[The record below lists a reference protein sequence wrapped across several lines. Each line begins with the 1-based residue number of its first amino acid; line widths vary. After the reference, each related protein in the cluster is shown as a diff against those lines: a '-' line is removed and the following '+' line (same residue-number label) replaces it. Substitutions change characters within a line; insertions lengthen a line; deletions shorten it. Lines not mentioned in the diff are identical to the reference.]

1 MTRSYGLT
9 QRQHDVLV
17 FVRGFIA
24 ERGHS
29 PSYSE
34 IADFLGLRSKSGV
47 HRLIEGLV
55 ERGHIVRTPCLAR
68 SLALPMDFVPAEAA
82 IAATLRRYV
91 ELSGPITINDCPA
104 AAAHLARTVPAIPR
118 ASA

>member
-1 MTRSYGLT
+1 MTRVLGLT
-9 QRQHDVLV
+9 QRQHDALV
-17 FVRGFIA
+17 FVRRFIA

-55 ERGHIVRTPCLAR
+55 ERGRITFAPGRPR
-68 SLALPMDFVPAEAA
+68 SLGLPMDVAPTEAA